1 MTVRYPV
8 RYAGRTLLFEHE
20 LSDDH
25 IARHHASGYVYERE
39 LLDYLRTLPEARGRW
54 ALDVG
59 AHVGNHA
66 AALLA
71 GGEVAGVIAC
81 EPTARHDALCAAL
94 RHVDP
99 LGGRWLALRAAVGD
113 GETVRLVD
121 APPGNSGMA
130 RVEVA
135 DDGIAT
141 RRVDDIARGVDVG
154 LVKIDVEG
162 HERYVLL
169 GALATLR
176 RCQPALAVEGRRDM
190 LDALL
195 EALGYAHDSTWCA
208 TPTHVYRSRGELR

>member
-1 MTVRYPV
+1 MTVCYPV

-20 LSDDH
+20 SADDH
-25 IARHHASGYVYERE
+25 IARHHARGRLYEAP
-39 LLDYLRTLPEARGRW
+39 LIDHMRTLPEIRGRW
-54 ALDVG
+54 MLDIG

-66 AALLA
+66 AAMLA

-81 EPTARHDALCAAL
+81 EPTERHDALCAAL

-99 LGGRWLALRAAVGD
+99 LGSRWLAMRAAVGD

-135 DDGIAT
+135 EAGIVT
-141 RRVDDIARGVDVG
+141 RRVDDIARGIDVG
-154 LVKIDVEG
+154 LVKVDVEG